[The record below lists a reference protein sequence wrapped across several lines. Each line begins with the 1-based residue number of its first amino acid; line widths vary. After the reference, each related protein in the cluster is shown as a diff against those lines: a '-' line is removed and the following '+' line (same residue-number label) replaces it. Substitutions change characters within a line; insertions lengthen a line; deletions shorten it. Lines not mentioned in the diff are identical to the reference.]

1 MTSRCSIIG
10 MKCSHFFFSFPGNG
24 GEAMAEK
31 DSRHNVCLVSV
42 ERGPLV
48 SDNILSTIS

>member
-10 MKCSHFFFSFPGNG
+10 MNCSNFFFSLPGNG

-31 DSRHNVCLVSV
+31 HSGHNLSLVSV
-42 ERGPLV
+42 ERGLLV